1 MAKLYVKYEQTV
13 LKEVPIAQAVVSIGR
28 LPDNTVQLDNL
39 AVSSHHAK
47 IYWDRDHYVI
57 EDNNSLN
64 GTFVNGN
71 RITRFQLKDGDTV
84 AIGKHTLVFT
94 STGMEYIPD
103 RDRTPAPQGEP
114 KLPKVE
120 QTLFLDSKKM
130 KDMLAEKA
138 KQAAASGTRAGEA
151 RTQEF
156 SGPPPMQGTGI
167 GTLTVLEGKTDQKHY
182 LLASNMS
189 VIGKSE
195 MASIKLK
202 GMFAPKLATLI
213 SKSDKGYFIAA
224 SEKNIKVKVNGE
236 NIAGQKALSNGD
248 IIEVAGVKMAFGLQ

>member
-13 LKEVPIAQAVVSIGR
+13 LKEVPIAQSVVSIGR

-84 AIGKHTLVFT
+84 VIGKHTLVFT
-94 STGMEYIPD
+94 STGVEYIPD
-103 RDRTPAPQGEP
+103 RDRTPAAQAEP

-120 QTLFLDSKKM
+120 QTLFLESKKI
-130 KDMLAEKA
+130 KDMVSQKA
-138 KQAAASGTRAGEA
+138 KQASAARAGEVP
-151 RTQEF
+151 TQEAPILP
-156 SGPPPMQGTGI
+156 SLQGAGI
-167 GTLTVLEGKTDQKHY
+167 GALTVLEGKTDQKHY
-182 LLASNMS
+182 LLVSNMS

-202 GMFAPKLATLI
+202 GIFAPKLATLI

-236 NIAGQKALSNGD
+236 NIAGQKALANGD
-248 IIEVAGVKMAFGLQ
+248 IIEVAGVKMVFGMQ

>member
-71 RITRFQLKDGDTV
+71 RIARFQLKDGDTV

-94 STGMEYIPD
+94 STGVEYIPD
-103 RDRTPAPQGEP
+103 RDRGGPQQTEP

-120 QTLFLDSKKM
+120 QTLFLDSKKI
-130 KDMLAEKA
+130 KDMVAEKA
-138 KQAAASGTRAGEA
+138 KKAAASGSRAREA
-151 RTQEF
+151 PTQEAPIPA
-156 SGPPPMQGTGI
+156 SGI

-213 SKSDKGYFIAA
+213 SKSDKGYFIVA

-236 NIAGQKALSNGD
+236 NIAGQKALANGD